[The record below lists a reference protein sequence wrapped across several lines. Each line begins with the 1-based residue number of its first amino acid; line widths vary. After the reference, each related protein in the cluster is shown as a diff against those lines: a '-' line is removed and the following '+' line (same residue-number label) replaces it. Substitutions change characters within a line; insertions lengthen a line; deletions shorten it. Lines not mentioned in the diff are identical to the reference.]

1 MSRAVPARGAS
12 HRRARLSSERDPRPH
27 FDRFQALMDRMDPAS
42 IDWWADS
49 LAACRHALAESRASR
64 LAFETD
70 GQARTAEEIA
80 QLEQREMELERL
92 AKHFDQL
99 RNRNRLPRR

>member
-1 MSRAVPARGAS
+1 M
-12 HRRARLSSERDPRPH
+12 SSERDPRPH
-27 FDRFQALMDRMDPAS
+27 FDRFQSLMERMNPKS

-49 LAACRHALAESRASR
+49 LTACRDALAESRASR
-64 LAFETD
+64 LAYETD
-70 GQARTAEEIA
+70 GKARTAEEIA
-80 QLEQREMELERL
+80 QLEQREMELEKL